1 MLRMFERIV
10 IQVTSTLNLRRK
22 ILLLYG
28 IIVIV
33 PTIIISIIA
42 VNYSLQIVR
51 DNYMVTIQEAVKQT
65 SQNIQYRK
73 QSYDL
78 LIVRTATDGELI
90 ARLSREHKDMFDQHA
105 TVEYVDRSFA
115 TTSKHLTGIRSFRI
129 YHNNPT
135 LVQDGSLLWKPE
147 DRPFAGRSESMW
159 YEEVL
164 QAEDSP
170 LWVNVPLSEKW
181 MLVSHKVIASNGEGI
196 GAIFMELNYEEVFG
210 TLLNRPFNGMG
221 ELYILD
227 HSQHVIASSDNSQ
240 IGLVNEYFTN
250 MQAHTGSESTESFM
264 DNGKQYYVQEIGAG
278 WRVIGAIQLNQLE
291 RQSKWVVYFIVICL
305 AFFLFLSTSMV
316 LIVMKNIVFR
326 IRKLGNRMNDIG
338 QGEFSV
344 SVRSREK
351 DELGELELLFNSMSK
366 KLSKLVHDITQ
377 SKLKEREQSFR
388 ALQAQINPHFIY
400 NSLSLIR
407 WRAMDLDDQVQIR
420 AIDALTTFYRLAL
433 DNAINVT
440 RIEHELQHVEAYLEI
455 QQLRYPNM
463 VTIEWNVDEEALP
476 YYTIKL
482 LLQPI
487 VENCYIHGAITS
499 KLDAKL
505 RVSIKRQE
513 QHIIMQ
519 VYDEGI
525 GISAEKLAV
534 LNEGKRTGSGNGFG
548 LSNIRERLM
557 LYFGEEGMFNISSE
571 QGCWTLVEIRIPVC
585 AHPPEL
591 KKEA

>member
-1 MLRMFERIV
+1 MFERIV